1 VEVMHQRVI
10 INITNKAK
18 KHTHTKHKNQ
28 GPCETMYGIVSVSDF
43 RCAVEMVYTYAASS
57 KVIVTV
63 LHNTTIPVIC
73 FHLQFQKK
81 LISCAECHHQIQPAY
96 HRFGKTS
103 DGLTIDR
110 RSCRSPSRNPV
121 EEATMADLHRESS
134 PTSQSRLDSFCT
146 ETRQL
151 LIPPEI
157 ITKVVITRGTWY
169 HWAVELVQEIGR
181 RAH

>member
-1 VEVMHQRVI
+1 MEVMHQRVI

-73 FHLQFQKK
+73 FHLQFQKN
-81 LISCAECHHQIQPAY
+81 S
-96 HRFGKTS
+96 F
-103 DGLTIDR
+103 
-110 RSCRSPSRNPV
+110 PV
-121 EEATMADLHRESS
+121 QNA
-134 PTSQSRLDSFCT
+134 
-146 ETRQL
+146 
-151 LIPPEI
+151 
-157 ITKVVITRGTWY
+157 ITKYNQLITDLEKQATD
-169 HWAVELVQEIGR
+169 
-181 RAH
+181 